1 MESRDVQVVIAVILA
16 GIVGFGL
23 AVFLMNDDDDAEP
36 AAGTAATTVQ
46 QTTSTTGTTATAPTT
61 TTTTTTQTETNGVPS
76 AQPPTDPTCIQLW
89 NRANNAAPQ
98 AFLADLQNR
107 QAVRVN
113 VGSTAQVPK
122 KCLVTVIA
130 NDGNVYRF
138 TEGAAA
144 AFPYAPR
151 PARLQSSALTPEERA
166 TDALPETGGR
176 LSPR

>member
-23 AVFLMNDDDDAEP
+23 AVFLMSDDDAEP
-36 AAGTAATTVQ
+36 AAGTTVTTAQ
-46 QTTSTTGTTATAPTT
+46 PTTTTTATTTTPTT
-61 TTTTTTQTETNGVPS
+61 TATTTTTQTGTDRVP
-76 AQPPTDPTCIQLW
+76 ATQPPSDPTCIQLW
-89 NRANNAAPQ
+89 NRSNNTAPQ

-130 NDGNVYRF
+130 NDGAVYRF

-144 AFPYAPR
+144 AFPYSPR
-151 PARLQSSALTPEERA
+151 PVRMESSALSAEDRA